1 MVIVYFISKLHFKFC
16 IAEPQLTS
24 LVALLEVAVSRLHR
38 CALTV
43 VIDAVAGAA
52 TLLNASSTGHRTM
65 SPFRPGGPAILSIV
79 TGC

>member
-1 MVIVYFISKLHFKFC
+1 MKCFS
-16 IAEPQLTS
+16 IAGAQLTA
-24 LVALLEVAVSRLHR
+24 LVTLLEVAVSRLHR
-38 CALTV
+38 CALAV

-79 TGC
+79 SGC